1 MHDTCI
7 LFNIITVFLLSN
19 SFRWHT
25 NMMKNLMPRPVDAS
39 FHFVFHSTI
48 RLFWTDIWANS
59 FSTNSLL
66 RATAFEAWPLMFHD
80 SHKTCLIYRHFFL
93 CLYGTVVLGLIL
105 AGELKDR
112 KVVYILTGDVVSLFI
127 SLIVETLTGL
137 MKVIFPFYVV
147 YYGIENSFSGLF
159 PHVVQVRS
167 K

>member
-1 MHDTCI
+1 
-7 LFNIITVFLLSN
+7 
-19 SFRWHT
+19 
-25 NMMKNLMPRPVDAS
+25 
-39 FHFVFHSTI
+39 
-48 RLFWTDIWANS
+48 
-59 FSTNSLL
+59 
-66 RATAFEAWPLMFHD
+66 MFHD